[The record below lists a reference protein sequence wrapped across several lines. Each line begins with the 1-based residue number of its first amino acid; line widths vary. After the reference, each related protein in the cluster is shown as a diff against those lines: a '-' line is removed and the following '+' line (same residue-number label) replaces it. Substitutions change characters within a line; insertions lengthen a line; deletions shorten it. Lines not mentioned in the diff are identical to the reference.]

1 MPPVAPSLSCTLVQT
16 NKQLPGSA
24 GISGA
29 WCRVAVMMREQVGVR
44 DGDSRCPV
52 PERTND

>member
-1 MPPVAPSLSCTLVQT
+1 MPPMAPSLSCTLVQT

-44 DGDSRCPV
+44 DGDSRR